1 MRYALGASARFEI
14 VTPSFA
20 ATVCT
25 ALAFAIVTTV
35 PRGPKRTMRAG
46 ELDPISPTM
55 IRTSGNCSGSSVD
68 VIEILS
74 GARSAVAHGQKIST
88 VAGRHHADVA
98 TKRKQT
104 KTTRYRSFVA
114 MTRSDGPR
122 ENPTRQCNTA
132 SAWRA
137 VLMSSP

>member
-1 MRYALGASARFEI
+1 MALITTLYVPYSTSMVLRSGRWPSRIGPGEDEPCDASMI
-14 VTPSFA
+14 WNLIS
-20 ATVCT
+20 
-25 ALAFAIVTTV
+25 
-35 PRGPKRTMRAG
+35 GKR
-46 ELDPISPTM
+46 
-55 IRTSGNCSGSSVD
+55 SGSTAEA
-68 VIEILS
+68 IEILS

-122 ENPTRQCNTA
+122 ENPTRQCN
-132 SAWRA
+132 
-137 VLMSSP
+137 